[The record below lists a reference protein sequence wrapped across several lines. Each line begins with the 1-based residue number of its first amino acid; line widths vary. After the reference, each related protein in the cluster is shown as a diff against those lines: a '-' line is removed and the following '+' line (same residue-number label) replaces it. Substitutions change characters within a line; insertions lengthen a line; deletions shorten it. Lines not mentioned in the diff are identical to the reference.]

1 MSELY
6 FISIFIFT
14 SLVGFYVL
22 LIAIHLFYLT
32 VFSLE
37 FFIIIVSMKVIEFM
51 IRQIRIQIEIKQL

>member
-51 IRQIRIQIEIKQL
+51 IR